1 MLQAT
6 ANNANLSLL
15 AGYDFLDL
23 CLPGKTGS
31 SKTHTAQLIH
41 ALSSRVLHVSFGNF
55 AKLES
60 SSKGKCPLKV
70 VEEKS
75 ITGVGGN
82 RSAN

>member
-41 ALSSRVLHVSFGNF
+41 ALSSRAHTP
-55 AKLES
+55 
-60 SSKGKCPLKV
+60 C
-70 VEEKS
+70 
-75 ITGVGGN
+75 
-82 RSAN
+82 